1 MSDKDSIDA
10 DHLRK
15 AKVLAARKKLKK
27 FQSKKLDQHPQDDTE
42 SCSSKTSHEEPKAGA
57 DGILFSN
64 HGSPLTK
71 RSGSLSLDMH
81 SNTPTSLTAQSIAV
95 TSPPPPPRAK
105 PSVIMPSPPPV
116 FQNLVSS
123 PPSQSARSSSP
134 ASPASSPLSL
144 PLSPPAARAIP
155 PLNHGNSS
163 LHSTLPA
170 SQQPVQ
176 LLQNKIDILQ
186 QEKAALTSH
195 SEQLRLQVDNLNAQ
209 FDDMKNQKDNS
220 TQQRDALADKH
231 RLLEQEYGEVK
242 QQLLESNTTL
252 RSQQEKVAELQAAL
266 VSAKDDMATL
276 TKEQQTENDET
287 QRLEQQHQDDNKL
300 KWEEL
305 STLMETQKTEL
316 EEMKA
321 SNEDFHTETTRLIDM
336 VNDLEEELARTQ
348 ADNYNKDCE
357 IKSLSTQLYDMAR
370 GNHGSLVVD
379 LEQKTQERDTL
390 RQTIKNL
397 EVDQRR
403 LNSLDS
409 EMDVLKEK
417 LTAANKDL
425 TTMKHQLDEKD
436 NAIQEL
442 KSTLDNKHIDLTTH
456 IDQLSQLQVDHDVI
470 KEAADKWQQQTTD
483 IQKLLDEKTNDHADL
498 VAQHDDFETVISG
511 LKQQLK
517 QANTLSTTKD
527 EQMNDL
533 NVSIQ
538 QLEQQHDMMKQQ
550 LLDTK
555 RLMDSNEYTI
565 DQLRETIMKLEQIH
579 IRLTHDLAVA
589 RDARETS
596 SVDLHN
602 MHQQYTVLEHTLD
615 EKEALYQD
623 LLKTKDDMAR
633 QLDQSQS
640 THQQH
645 HDLMTERV
653 ERINQK
659 IARIMAMYDKM
670 EQTVAGVTAAAAAAQ
685 DNNTTAGQHTKAH
698 VDKLMELE
706 SRSLEQQLY
715 IGKLETDQQSFE
727 EQRRFLEQQLT
738 CVQDEL
744 DEKRELAEMFEDA
757 RASLVNQQTSLT
769 SRLEDQQALVS
780 TLNTQLQDR
789 SDEIHQL
796 QAKIETLASV
806 PDNNNNDDGD
816 SGVWERKHQD
826 LEQQLK
832 DQTMI
837 HQTLAR
843 EKEQQ
848 EVALVETKQ
857 AMEQLQ
863 AHADGLEQQLTSER
877 ATSEATNDELR
888 QQLATLSDNNK
899 SSDDGNN
906 VGLLLQQER
915 NQRQEQVEIL
925 EKQLTE
931 LQDKVQEQQ
940 HIYDEKHQ
948 QWMAEQTKVIS
959 MTEDISRLQEQLQ
972 QKHQQQEPSDSDQ
985 GTTQQQQHNVDQLT
999 TQLKEA
1005 QEQLAA
1011 KSKLVEELQAATT
1024 AAATTAATAIDDE
1037 EGSSE
1042 NNNKH
1047 DSEHERALE
1056 TEVKDL
1062 RSRLERQFDA
1072 FTTIRGELTTVRDRQ
1087 LNVELEANKE
1097 KKDLIRERE
1106 GLEHTIERLR
1116 NEYQE
1121 HLERMWAEHEVIR
1134 QHHEEDL
1141 TVGRDVLDA
1150 AQVKLM
1156 QNGLSPVSENGFEWV
1171 NSDSENDDD
1180 DNDGN
1185 NEDSDDG
1192 ATSGNNNNNKTPS
1205 VGPLPPLRKP
1215 DFFEFLETPR
1225 CNGCQSEVIDI

>member
-1 MSDKDSIDA
+1 MSDKESIDA

-27 FQSKKLDQHPQDDTE
+27 FQSKKLEQHPKADTE
-42 SCSSKTSHEEPKAGA
+42 SCSSKTSHDEPKAGA

-71 RSGSLSLDMH
+71 RSGSFSQDMH
-81 SNTPTSLTAQSIAV
+81 SKTPTSFTAQPIAV
-95 TSPPPPPRAK
+95 TSPPPPPRAN
-105 PSVIMPSPPPV
+105 PSVIMSSPPPV

-123 PPSQSARSSSP
+123 PPPPPPPHSAHSP
-134 ASPASSPLSL
+134 SLASPASDPLTST
-144 PLSPPAARAIP
+144 LSPPTVHALP
-155 PLNHGNSS
+155 PPDHGNPS
-163 LHSTLPA
+163 LHSIPPV
-170 SQQPVQ
+170 SQEPFQ
-176 LLQNKIDILQ
+176 LLQNKIDVLQ
-186 QEKAALTSH
+186 QEKAGLASH
-195 SEQLRLQVDNLNAQ
+195 SEQLRLQVSTLNAQ

-220 TQQRDALADKH
+220 AQQYDALADKQ

-242 QQLLESNTTL
+242 QQLLESNIT
-252 RSQQEKVAELQAAL
+252 RQSQQEKITELQSAL
-266 VSAKDDMATL
+266 VSAKDDMAAL
-276 TKEQQTENDET
+276 NKERQAENDET
-287 QRLEQQHQDDNKL
+287 QRLEQQQQDDNKL
-300 KWEEL
+300 KWEEM
-305 STLMETQKTEL
+305 SALMDKQKKEL
-316 EEMKA
+316 DEMKA

-336 VNDLEEELARTQ
+336 VNDLEEELSRTL
-348 ADNYNKDCE
+348 ADNYTKDCE

-379 LEQKTQERDTL
+379 LEQKTQERNTL
-390 RQTIKNL
+390 RQTVKNL
-397 EVDQRR
+397 EVNQRR

-409 EMDVLKEK
+409 EMDVLKER
-417 LTAANKDL
+417 LATANNAL
-425 TTMKHQLDEKD
+425 ATMKHQLDEKD

-442 KSTLDNKHIDLTTH
+442 HLTLDNKHTDLTTH
-456 IDQLSQLQVDHDVI
+456 VDQLSQLRLDHDVI
-470 KEAADKWQQQTTD
+470 KETADKWQQQTLD

-498 VAQHDDFETVISG
+498 VAQHDGFETVISE

-517 QANTLSTTKD
+517 QANALSDTKD

-533 NVSIQ
+533 NISIQ
-538 QLEQQHDMMKQQ
+538 QLEQQHHMMKQQ

-555 RLMDSNEYTI
+555 QIMDGNEYTI
-565 DQLRETIMKLEQIH
+565 DQLRETIMKLEKIH
-579 IRLTHDLAVA
+579 IKLTHDLAVA

-602 MHQQYTVLEHTLD
+602 MHQQYTALEQTMD

-645 HDLMTERV
+645 HDLMAERV

-659 IARIMAMYDKM
+659 VARIMAMYDKM
-670 EQTVAGVTAAAAAAQ
+670 EQTVAAVTAATATATATATAAQ
-685 DNNTTAGQHTKAH
+685 DDNASTVQHTKAH
-698 VDKLMELE
+698 MDKLMELE

-715 IGKLETDQQSFE
+715 ISKLETDQQSFE
-727 EQRRFLEQQLT
+727 EQRQFLEQQLT
-738 CVQDEL
+738 SVQDEL

-757 RASLVNQQTSLT
+757 RASLVTQQTSLT

-789 SDEIHQL
+789 SDEIHEL
-796 QAKIETLASV
+796 QAKIDTL
-806 PDNNNNDDGD
+806 
-816 SGVWERKHQD
+816 
-826 LEQQLK
+826 
-832 DQTMI
+832 
-837 HQTLAR
+837 TLD
-843 EKEQQ
+843 QQ
-848 EVALVETKQ
+848 EAALVEIKQ
-857 AMEQLQ
+857 TMGRLQ
-863 AHADGLEQQLTSER
+863 ARANDLEQQLTSER
-877 ATSEATNDELR
+877 AASEATNNDLR
-888 QQLATLSDNNK
+888 QQLITLSDNNK
-899 SSDDGNN
+899 DDDNSNNNSDS
-906 VGLLLQQER
+906 LLSQQER
-915 NQRQEQVEIL
+915 SQRQEQVELL
-925 EKQLTE
+925 EKQLAE

-940 HIYDEKHQ
+940 HLYDEKHQ
-948 QWMAEQTKVIS
+948 EWMAEQTKVTS

-972 QKHQQQEPSDSDQ
+972 QKNQQAPDDSDQ
-985 GTTQQQQHNVDQLT
+985 AATQQQQQHNVDQLT

-1011 KSKLVEELQAATT
+1011 KSKLVEELR
-1024 AAATTAATAIDDE
+1024 AAASIGDE
-1037 EGSSE
+1037 EKGSPE
-1042 NNNKH
+1042 NNDQH
-1047 DSEHERALE
+1047 ESEHERALE

-1087 LNVELEANKE
+1087 LNVELEASKE

-1121 HLERMWAEHEVIR
+1121 HLERMWAQHEAIR

-1141 TVGRDVLDA
+1141 TVGRDALDA

-1180 DNDGN
+1180 NDGN
-1185 NEDSDDG
+1185 NEDSDGDP
-1192 ATSGNNNNNKTPS
+1192 TSSHNNNKTPS

-1215 DFFEFLETPR
+1215 EFFEFLETPR